1 MEYKLNLS
9 NTENKDLT
17 SYCNLN
23 DLRISEVIKKS
34 YLDGFNIERY
44 GLLNM
49 GGIREKQVEKEV
61 IVEKRV
67 EIPVEV
73 IKEVVKIE
81 YVEVEK
87 PVEIIKEVVKIEYV
101 EVEKTVEKIV
111 EKEVIKEIIKEVPVE
126 KLVEKEVIREVIKE
140 VPVDRVVEKVVEVIK
155 EIPVEKVVIKDVI
168 KEVPVEKIVYVT
180 DQEEMK
186 AKIFQKEKEFEEQ
199 RQIFS
204 TKTQELENN
213 FHNEKNELLLKIRQL
228 ENQEPKTIEV
238 IKEIPVEK
246 VVIQEKIVEVVKE
259 IPIEKVVVQE
269 KIVEVVKE
277 IPVEVIKEVIIEKQ
291 TTGDLQPKL
300 DALQNTVHKLKQ
312 DNIEKDKKIRE
323 YEQTIQD
330 IQKFQDEKK
339 AMFLKGSNL
348 DDKLYK

>member
-9 NTENKDLT
+9 NTENKDLI
-17 SYCNLN
+17 SYCNMN

-34 YLDGFNIERY
+34 YLEGFNIERY
-44 GLLNM
+44 GLLNT

-87 PVEIIKEVVKIEYV
+87 PI
-101 EVEKTVEKIV
+101 
-111 EKEVIKEIIKEVPVE
+111 EVIKEVQVDRIV
-126 KLVEKEVIREVIKE
+126 EVIKE
-140 VPVDRVVEKVVEVIK
+140 VPVDRVIEKVVEIVK
-155 EIPVEKVVIKDVI
+155 EIPVEKVVIKDII

-180 DQEEMK
+180 DQEEMNSR
-186 AKIFQKEKEFEEQ
+186 IFQKEQEFEEQ

-204 TKTQELENN
+204 TKTRELENN
-213 FHNEKNELLLKIRQL
+213 FHNEKNELLLKIQQL
-228 ENQEPKTIEV
+228 ETKEPEVKEIIREVEV
-238 IKEIPVEK
+238 IKEIV
-246 VVIQEKIVEVVKE
+246 
-259 IPIEKVVVQE
+259 IEKE
-269 KIVEVVKE
+269 
-277 IPVEVIKEVIIEKQ
+277 
-291 TTGDLQPKL
+291 GDSSLKPKL
-300 DALQNTVHKLKQ
+300 EALQSTVQKLKQ
-312 DNIEKDKKIRE
+312 DNIEKDKKIKE

-330 IQKFQDEKK
+330 IQKFQEEKK
-339 AMFLKGSNL
+339 AMFLRGSNL

>member
-23 DLRISEVIKKS
+23 DLRISEVIKKC
-34 YLDGFNIERY
+34 YLEGFNIERY

-73 IKEVVKIE
+73 IKEVVRIE

-87 PVEIIKEVVKIEYV
+87 PI
-101 EVEKTVEKIV
+101 
-111 EKEVIKEIIKEVPVE
+111 
-126 KLVEKEVIREVIKE
+126 EVIKE
-140 VPVDRVVEKVVEVIK
+140 VTVDRIVEKVVEVIK
-155 EIPVEKVVIKDVI
+155 E
-168 KEVPVEKIVYVT
+168 VPMEKIVYVT
-180 DQEEMK
+180 DQEEMNS
-186 AKIFQKEKEFEEQ
+186 KIFQKEQEFEEQ

-204 TKTQELENN
+204 TKTQELENI
-213 FHNEKNELLLKIRQL
+213 FHNEKKELLSKIQEL
-228 ENQEPKTIEV
+228 ETKGPEVKEIIREVEV
-238 IKEIPVEK
+238 IKEIV
-246 VVIQEKIVEVVKE
+246 
-259 IPIEKVVVQE
+259 IEKE
-269 KIVEVVKE
+269 
-277 IPVEVIKEVIIEKQ
+277 
-291 TTGDLQPKL
+291 GDSSLKPKL
-300 DALQNTVHKLKQ
+300 EALQSTVQKLKQ

-330 IQKFQDEKK
+330 IQKFQEEKK
-339 AMFLKGSNL
+339 AMFLRGSNL

>member
-9 NTENKDLT
+9 NTENKDLI
-17 SYCNLN
+17 SYCNMN

-34 YLDGFNIERY
+34 YLEGFNIERY
-44 GLLNM
+44 GLLSGKV
-49 GGIREKQVEKEV
+49 GGVQEKLVEV

-87 PVEIIKEVVKIEYV
+87 PI
-101 EVEKTVEKIV
+101 
-111 EKEVIKEIIKEVPVE
+111 EVIKEVQVDRII
-126 KLVEKEVIREVIKE
+126 EVIKE
-140 VPVDRVVEKVVEVIK
+140 VPVDRVIEKVVEIVK
-155 EIPVEKVVIKDVI
+155 EIPVEKVVIKDII

-180 DQEEMK
+180 DQEEMNSR
-186 AKIFQKEKEFEEQ
+186 IFQKEQEFEEQ

-204 TKTQELENN
+204 TKTQELENI
-213 FHNEKNELLLKIRQL
+213 FHNEKKELLLKIQQL
-228 ENQEPKTIEV
+228 ETKEPEVKEIIREVEV
-238 IKEIPVEK
+238 IKEIV
-246 VVIQEKIVEVVKE
+246 
-259 IPIEKVVVQE
+259 IEKE
-269 KIVEVVKE
+269 
-277 IPVEVIKEVIIEKQ
+277 
-291 TTGDLQPKL
+291 GDSNLKPKL
-300 DALQNTVHKLKQ
+300 DALQLTVQKLKQ
-312 DNIEKDKKIRE
+312 DNIEKDKTIRE

-339 AMFLKGSNL
+339 AMFMRGSNL

>member
-1 MEYKLNLS
+1 MEYKLNIS
-9 NTENKDLT
+9 STENKDLI

-34 YLDGFNIERY
+34 YLEGFNIERY
-44 GLLNM
+44 GLLNT

-73 IKEVVKIE
+73 IKEVVRIE

-87 PVEIIKEVVKIEYV
+87 PIEVVK
-101 EVEKTVEKIV
+101 
-111 EKEVIKEIIKEVPVE
+111 EVI
-126 KLVEKEVIREVIKE
+126 
-140 VPVDRVVEKVVEVIK
+140 VDRIVEKVVE
-155 EIPVEKVVIKDVI
+155 VI

-180 DQEEMK
+180 DQEEMNS
-186 AKIFQKEKEFEEQ
+186 KIFQKEQEFEEQ

-204 TKTQELENN
+204 TKTQELENI
-213 FHNEKNELLLKIRQL
+213 FHNEKKELLSKIQEL
-228 ENQEPKTIEV
+228 ETKGPEVKEIIREVEV
-238 IKEIPVEK
+238 IKEIV
-246 VVIQEKIVEVVKE
+246 
-259 IPIEKVVVQE
+259 IEKE
-269 KIVEVVKE
+269 
-277 IPVEVIKEVIIEKQ
+277 
-291 TTGDLQPKL
+291 GDSSLKPKL
-300 DALQNTVHKLKQ
+300 EALQSTVQKLKQ

-330 IQKFQDEKK
+330 IQKFQEEKK
-339 AMFLKGSNL
+339 AMFLRGSNL